1 MHRRGEGPQQG
12 LAGEQHRPNS
22 CSSKCTT
29 NKAKEFQACKHIL
42 GVLASGVPPGTT
54 QQHVWAHPSLPLQ
67 PRGVAQASP
76 PAFRPSH
83 PTPATIACTL
93 KTNGL
98 WAPHWTV
105 RKASSKK
112 EQREARTP
120 TSLALD
126 ALLQA
131 TRAEHAGMH

>member
-12 LAGEQHRPNS
+12 LAGEHHRPNS

-42 GVLASGVPPGTT
+42 GVLASGVSPGTT
-54 QQHVWAHPSLPLQ
+54 QQHVWAHPGLPLQ

-83 PTPATIACTL
+83 PTPSHDRPYP
-93 KTNGL
+93 K
-98 WAPHWTV
+98 
-105 RKASSKK
+105 
-112 EQREARTP
+112 
-120 TSLALD
+120 D
-126 ALLQA
+126 
-131 TRAEHAGMH
+131 